1 MHFMKFYDNGLYFEY
16 KVNKIVLLVIIS
28 IPQLLHSRP
37 YIYKIDKIQNFA
49 TSKYLEVN
57 NLVDSTKSK

>member
-37 YIYKIDKIQNFA
+37 YIYKIDKIQNLA
-49 TSKYLEVN
+49 TRTL
-57 NLVDSTKSK
+57 KSII